1 MPRKRGTASS
11 ASLPKITTVS
21 KSLKR
26 LKTINDEIAYAAIAE
41 GAGFSS
47 GIIRFRTRPHADAKQ
62 IRHSDKDVICEVIRG
77 SGRLRLGRREIAL
90 KPGVLCHIP
99 KGTPHDFAASKK
111 NPLVLFYSLI
121 DSG

>member
-1 MPRKRGTASS
+1 MKV
-11 ASLPKITTVS
+11 TTVTQA
-21 KSLKR
+21 LRR
-26 LKTINDEIAYAAIAE
+26 LKEINEEISYASVAE

-47 GIIRFRTRPHADAKQ
+47 GIIRFRARPRADAKQ

-77 SGRLRLGRREIAL
+77 SGRLRVAGRKIAL
-90 KPGVLCHIP
+90 KPGMLCHIP

-111 NPLVLFYSLI
+111 KALVLFYSLI